1 MKVGIVGFGNIGKV
15 LSFSLVQSKFGLKEM
30 VIYDQD
36 PSTSGAILDLQ
47 HASYACGEIKI
58 SNEGKK
64 NLEACDFIF
73 HCAGVGVKK
82 GGNRLETVKANKEV
96 TRQIFADLT
105 LQKQCKII
113 VVTNPVDIISYF
125 TWKYSKL
132 PSNQVVGTGTLLDT
146 YRLKYELD
154 QENISFQNAKI
165 IGEHGE
171 SMFIAQGNE
180 LIEDDDLQKDILKR
194 VKTSAR
200 RIKETQEATIFG
212 VCQAALEIFKALQHP
227 VEQTLPTSCQCPSDI
242 NPAGI
247 YCGLMS
253 KISREGVFC
262 DGSQLNST
270 DLKRL
275 KNSISVLETAIES
288 AS

>member
-15 LSFSLVQSKFGLKEM
+15 LSFSLIHSEFGIKEM

-47 HASYACGEIKI
+47 HASYAYREIKI

-64 NLEACDFIF
+64 NLEACDFIL

-82 GGNRLETVKANKEV
+82 GGNRLETVKVNQEV
-96 TRQIFADLT
+96 SREIFADLT
-105 LQKQCKII
+105 LQKDCKII

-132 PSNQVVGTGTLLDT
+132 PANQVVGTGTLLDT

-194 VKTSAR
+194 VRTSAR

-212 VCQAALEIFKALQHP
+212 VCQAALEIFKALQNEE
-227 VEQTLPTSCQCPSDI
+227 EQVLPISIQCPSDI
-242 NPAGI
+242 NPSGV

-253 KISREGVFC
+253 KISHKGAFC
-262 DGSQLNST
+262 DCSQINSA

-275 KNSISVLETAIES
+275 KNSISVLETAIVS